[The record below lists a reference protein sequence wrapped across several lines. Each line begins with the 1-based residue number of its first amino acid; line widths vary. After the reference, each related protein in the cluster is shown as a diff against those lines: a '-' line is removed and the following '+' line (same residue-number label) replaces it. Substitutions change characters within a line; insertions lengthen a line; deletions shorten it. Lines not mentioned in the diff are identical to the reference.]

1 MFYYYMIRILIMYL
15 SLTKLVR
22 RGLLFSTPRQR
33 VQPPP
38 IVHLSTRGGS
48 MTWSPSRDIQ
58 LRRP

>member
-1 MFYYYMIRILIMYL
+1 MYL